1 MIRRLERSDY
11 TAVIEMLMEFANE
24 TGIKDMDLGLYD
36 PKHAY
41 QVLLRCQHAG
51 ISLVAT
57 TSQGQIVGMLLSMKC
72 QDVWLPT
79 VVRLREIAWWVKPEH
94 RGTSLGGRLFFNY
107 CNLADQMLQQ
117 GEITGYTMTKLVSS
131 EDYDYERRGMRLVE
145 ATYMKEA

>member
-11 TAVIEMLMEFANE
+11 PAVIDMLMEFANE
-24 TGIKDMDLGLYD
+24 SKIKDMDLELYD

-41 QVLLRCQHAG
+41 QVLLRCQYAG

-57 TSQGQIVGMLLSMKC
+57 TTEGQPVGMLLSMKC
-72 QDVWLPT
+72 PEVWMPSI
-79 VVRLREIAWWVKPEH
+79 VRLREIAWWVRPEQ

-107 CNLADQMLQQ
+107 CNLADQMLNR

-131 EDYDYERRGMRLVE
+131 DDYDYERRGMRLIE